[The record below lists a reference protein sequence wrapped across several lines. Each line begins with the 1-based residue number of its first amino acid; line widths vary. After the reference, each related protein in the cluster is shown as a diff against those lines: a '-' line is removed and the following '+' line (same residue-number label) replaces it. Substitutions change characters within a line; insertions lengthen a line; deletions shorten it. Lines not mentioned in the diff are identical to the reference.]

1 MTCRNCQTRN
11 VTWHRSVYSM
21 LTRRL
26 RLTLTI
32 FSQTKTFASSHALT
46 VREKDG
52 AKLTTFR
59 FTTPRGSVYEY
70 ALENKNSVDCITS
83 ERMAAEQ
90 SEKDRKKVEE
100 RRNRQ
105 GEFFFG
111 APISD
116 DVPFFLHSYVEI
128 VSASGFSDDGG
139 LLYAEYEV
147 DKPKGWTGVN
157 QCPGI
162 NWGGVEPIDNQD
174 RGTTQLSRPIYLKP
188 KISTKKEGVQ
198 MAGYKQF
205 GTSSA
210 PRGDHFV
217 EGEVGR
223 FLGVVLFITVI
234 CGLLLG
240 EEYLFWLFSALML
253 FAMIIGVSPSGQ
265 YDHVIAEPVYHFGY
279 PVSFHFAPPSDYF
292 SDPVAQSQQ
301 PMMLFQ
307 VSSKHN
313 FQRHIIE
320 GYGYVKVPTKPGS
333 YDFTVNTWV
342 PVGGISS
349 EVRNFFI
356 GGAYK
361 LHSLKSV
368 VMSGKSGGSFLSK
381 FGFRTVKSGQLRIR
395 MQVVAHKQPLAVTEE
410 GSENSGE
417 KTGGVDNRGSIDG
430 ILTRVRKA
438 RGERGTGTKEPT
450 SPLRRRSEMLERSA
464 SGSLRDLN
472 TTASSTLNMTKT
484 IDSESTGF
492 GGEHMTGYERT
503 GDVLLR
509 VKARREAREKAK
521 EGKSL
526 KEGGGRARK
535 ERDV

>member
-223 FLGVVLFITVI
+223 F
-234 CGLLLG
+234 
-240 EEYLFWLFSALML
+240 
-253 FAMIIGVSPSGQ
+253 
-265 YDHVIAEPVYHFGY
+265 
-279 PVSFHFAPPSDYF
+279 
-292 SDPVAQSQQ
+292 
-301 PMMLFQ
+301 
-307 VSSKHN
+307 
-313 FQRHIIE
+313 
-320 GYGYVKVPTKPGS
+320 
-333 YDFTVNTWV
+333 
-342 PVGGISS
+342 
-349 EVRNFFI
+349 
-356 GGAYK
+356 
-361 LHSLKSV
+361 
-368 VMSGKSGGSFLSK
+368 
-381 FGFRTVKSGQLRIR
+381 
-395 MQVVAHKQPLAVTEE
+395 
-410 GSENSGE
+410 
-417 KTGGVDNRGSIDG
+417 
-430 ILTRVRKA
+430 
-438 RGERGTGTKEPT
+438 
-450 SPLRRRSEMLERSA
+450 
-464 SGSLRDLN
+464 
-472 TTASSTLNMTKT
+472 
-484 IDSESTGF
+484 
-492 GGEHMTGYERT
+492 
-503 GDVLLR
+503 
-509 VKARREAREKAK
+509 
-521 EGKSL
+521 
-526 KEGGGRARK
+526 
-535 ERDV
+535 